1 LQARPVDWGLKNA
14 ALCNLRAFSPKRFN
28 RFPRFSA
35 IIKGAVQNNLHEKT
49 VNLNSEVLG
58 FLHSAVPV
66 LPDETYL
73 SYDPFDRVL
82 LVKEIDNQILTSF
95 RTLKGENNVIT
106 ET

>member
-1 LQARPVDWGLKNA
+1 M
-14 ALCNLRAFSPKRFN
+14 
-28 RFPRFSA
+28 
-35 IIKGAVQNNLHEKT
+35 HEKT

-66 LPDETYL
+66 LPDDTYL